1 MPFLLTGLVAARRC
15 CRWGAICTHMYM
27 YVRTTHR
34 HTYLPDY
41 FLFPRLL
48 VQSSSAAPPLRYGFS
63 CRQCGGKGQAWGY
76 WHSSGL
82 RICVTGAESAF
93 ESTHCHCSRW
103 KRMCLLYHTPEQQF
117 PSAHCPCYV
126 TSTQTAHR
134 AGHGA
139 ERIAAVDG
147 LRLPWMISYRF
158 EMLHTL
164 PYMADTYVLVC
175 ACTCSDP
182 LA

>member
-48 VQSSSAAPPLRYGFS
+48 VQSSSAAPPLRYDFS

-76 WHSSGL
+76 WHSSDYASVSPGQNPHSN
-82 RICVTGAESAF
+82 RHIAIARDGRECA
-93 ESTHCHCSRW
+93 CS
-103 KRMCLLYHTPEQQF
+103 
-117 PSAHCPCYV
+117 
-126 TSTQTAHR
+126 
-134 AGHGA
+134 
-139 ERIAAVDG
+139 I
-147 LRLPWMISYRF
+147 
-158 EMLHTL
+158 TL
-164 PYMADTYVLVC
+164 PNSNYRVHIAHAM
-175 ACTCSDP
+175 
-182 LA
+182 